1 MQAVCLCFLF
11 ATAAVALP
19 VFENE
24 DDISA
29 VTSAENLQVVDLAEP
44 EEDKIDDPILSA
56 VQVETKV
63 QATSPAQWLAYHNK
77 YRCMQGLNDL
87 RWSDGLAA
95 AAQRWASGGKWGHGT
110 GSDSPYQQTPPGGEN
125 LGAGGDAEGTVGR
138 WYAEIKDCD
147 WSTGCQKPTT
157 VGKMVGHFTA
167 MAWKNTNTLGCATAT
182 ITEGNM
188 KGYPYFV
195 CRYGDT
201 PPNYGGQYKTNVN
214 RAVKSASQCVS
225 GGGGGGDGGVTPPTP
240 PACEDQNP
248 NCAGWKDRYCPN
260 QGNEGHPYVIKNCKR
275 TCGLCGRAVP
285 VPVPIPVTRA
295 PVPPTTRAP
304 VPPTTR
310 APVPPTTRS
319 PVSSGGSGKGPTCG
333 GSTKFVPKC
342 GNCVSSS
349 QCQTGSCCPYMRK
362 CVGQGTRCYPPIA
375 DCRPSCYT
383 ANCGTCANKDYPN
396 NWVKCAGNSVVT
408 PPASPSSCVDKRAGN
423 GCGIWKGR
431 GYCTSGRYVSFMAS
445 NCAKTCGKC

>member
-95 AAQRWASGGKWGHGT
+95 AAQRWASKGKWGHGT
-110 GSDSPYQQTPPGGEN
+110 GSDSPYKQTPPGGEN

-138 WYAEIKDCD
+138 WYAEIEDCD
-147 WSTGCQKPTT
+147 WSTGCQKPTK

-201 PPNYGGQYKTNVN
+201 PPNYGEYKTNVN
-214 RAVKSASQCVS
+214 RAVKSASQCVRR
-225 GGGGGGDGGVTPPTP
+225 
-240 PACEDQNP
+240 PACKDQNP
-248 NCAGWKDRYCPN
+248 NCGGWKDSYCPN
-260 QGNEGHPYVIKNCKR
+260 QGNKGHPYVIKHCKR
-275 TCGLCGRAVP
+275 TCGLCGGAVP

-295 PVPPTTRAP
+295 PV
-304 VPPTTR
+304 
-310 APVPPTTRS
+310 
-319 PVSSGGSGKGPTCG
+319 
-333 GSTKFVPKC
+333 
-342 GNCVSSS
+342 
-349 QCQTGSCCPYMRK
+349 
-362 CVGQGTRCYPPIA
+362 
-375 DCRPSCYT
+375 
-383 ANCGTCANKDYPN
+383 
-396 NWVKCAGNSVVT
+396 SVVT
-408 PPASPSSCVDKRAGN
+408 WPPASPSSCVDKRAGN